1 MRSAEVASEAGV
13 NVQTLR
19 YYERRGLLPEPERL
33 GSGYRSYDRQA
44 VSIIR
49 FVKRAQQLGFSL
61 QEIDSLLELA
71 AGGPD
76 NCDAAR
82 RMADEKIVQLDDK
95 IASLTT
101 MRDSLRHLAA
111 TCARPRPRRE
121 CSLLTIRDQP

>member
-1 MRSAEVASEAGV
+1 V
-13 NVQTLR
+13 NIV
-19 YYERRGLLPEPERL
+19 
-33 GSGYRSYDRQA
+33 
-44 VSIIR
+44 R

-82 RMADEKIVQLDDK
+82 RMADEKIAQLDDK

-101 MRDSLRHLAA
+101 MRDSLQRLAA

-121 CSLLTIRDQP
+121 CSLLTISDEP